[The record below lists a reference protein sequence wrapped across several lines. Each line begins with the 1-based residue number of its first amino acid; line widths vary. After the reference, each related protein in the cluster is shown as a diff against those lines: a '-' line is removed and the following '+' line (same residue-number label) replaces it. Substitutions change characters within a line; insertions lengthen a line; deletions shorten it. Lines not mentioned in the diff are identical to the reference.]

1 VSDPTKSKTLHYLRS
16 VHDGQPQNIEASV
29 RIMLRRRR
37 VCKDTELDPG
47 DPGEQSIMRVQH
59 RQASTSRKPV
69 LLHLVNYVP
78 GEKAATIDPD
88 PEGAEDNGD
97 AERPPKGKEFKAG
110 ECFMLVKDADVL
122 FCASGITQ
130 AAARHYLVKL
140 FAACGVEQELCQFEL
155 RPAADLDRLAII
167 RERGVSSIQL
177 GSVAY
182 EASRKLLPRNQSMS
196 RRLLKSIS
204 DQVSALLAKDDTVL
218 EQRVM
223 EDLIVNVE
231 LKLQGNS
238 YADIE
243 AQRSIDQVAI
253 ALLAEE
259 HDNQGFTIV
268 TRDGNRLSDLSVRLH
283 KRIKVA
289 SSNNSVEHGSVWNS
303 LSAYY
308 DELHEGKLLET

>member
-1 VSDPTKSKTLHYLRS
+1 MSDPTKSKTLHYLRS
-16 VHDGQPQNIEASV
+16 VHDGQPQNIEASIRV
-29 RIMLRRRR
+29 MLRRRR

-47 DPGEQSIMRVQH
+47 DQSVVRVQH

-69 LLHLVNYVP
+69 LLHLVRYVP

-88 PEGAEDNGD
+88 PEGLEDNGD

-110 ECFMLVKDADVL
+110 ECFLLVKNADVL
-122 FCASGITQ
+122 FCASGISQ
-130 AAARHYLVKL
+130 AVARSYLARL
-140 FAACGVEQELCQFEL
+140 FAECGVEPDLCAFAL

-167 RERGVSSIQL
+167 RERGVSAIQL

-182 EASRKLLPRNQSMS
+182 EASRKLLPKKQSMS
-196 RRLLKSIS
+196 RQWLKSVS
-204 DQVSALLAKDDTVL
+204 DQVSALVARDDTVM

-243 AQRSIDQVAI
+243 AQRSIDEMAI
-253 ALLAEE
+253 ALLAED

-268 TRDGNRLSDLSVRLH
+268 TRDGNRLTDLSVRLH
-283 KRIKVA
+283 KRVKVA
-289 SSNNSVEHGSVWNS
+289 SSSNSVEHGSVWNALNDYYGE
-303 LSAYY
+303 LS
-308 DELHEGKLLET
+308 EGKLLET

>member
-1 VSDPTKSKTLHYLRS
+1 MSDPSKSKTLHYLRS
-16 VHDGQPQNIEASV
+16 VHDDQPQNIEASIRV
-29 RIMLRRRR
+29 MLRRRR

-47 DPGEQSIMRVQH
+47 DESIMRVQH

-69 LLHLVNYVP
+69 MLHLVRYVP

-110 ECFMLVKDADVL
+110 ECFLLVKQADVL
-122 FCASGITQ
+122 FCASGISQ
-130 AAARHYLVKL
+130 AAARIYLGRL
-140 FAACGVEQELCQFEL
+140 FEECGVEQSLRTFDL
-155 RPAADLDRLAII
+155 RPAANLDRLAII

-182 EASRKLLPRNQSMS
+182 EASRKLLPENHNVS
-196 RRLLKSIS
+196 RRMLKSIS
-204 DQVSALLAKDDTVL
+204 DQVSALVARDDTVM

-243 AQRSIDQVAI
+243 AQRSIDQMAI
-253 ALLAEE
+253 ALLADD
-259 HDNQGFTIV
+259 HGNHGFTIV
-268 TRDGNRLSDLSVRLH
+268 TRDGNRLTDLSVRLH
-283 KRIKVA
+283 KRVKVA
-289 SSNNSVEHGSVWNS
+289 SSNNSVEHSSVWNA

-308 DELHEGKLLET
+308 DELCEGKLLET

>member
-1 VSDPTKSKTLHYLRS
+1 MSDPTKSKTLHYLRS
-16 VHDGQPQNIEASV
+16 VYAEQPQNIEASIRV
-29 RIMLRRRR
+29 MLRRRR
-37 VCKDTELDPG
+37 VCKDTEIDPG
-47 DPGEQSIMRVQH
+47 DLSIMRVQH

-69 LLHLVNYVP
+69 LLHLVRYVP

-88 PEGAEDNGD
+88 PEGPEDNGD

-122 FCASGITQ
+122 FCANGITQ
-130 AAARHYLVKL
+130 AAARSYLSRL
-140 FAACGVEQELCQFEL
+140 FSECGIEPDL
-155 RPAADLDRLAII
+155 RTFDLLPAADLDRLAII

-182 EASRKLLPRNQSMS
+182 EASRKLLPKNQSMG
-196 RRLLKSIS
+196 RRMLKSVS
-204 DQVSALLAKDDTVL
+204 DQVSALVARDDTVL

-223 EDLIVNVE
+223 EDLVVNVE

-243 AQRSIDQVAI
+243 AQRSIDQMAI
-253 ALLAEE
+253 ALLAED

-268 TRDGNRLSDLSVRLH
+268 TRDGNRLTDLSVRLH
-283 KRIKVA
+283 KRVKVA
-289 SSNNSVEHGSVWNS
+289 SSSNSVEHGSVWNALADYYGE
-303 LSAYY
+303 LS
-308 DELHEGKLLET
+308 EGKLLET

>member
-1 VSDPTKSKTLHYLRS
+1 MSDTTKSKTLHYLRS
-16 VHDGQPQNIEASV
+16 VHDEQPRLIEASIRV
-29 RIMLRRRR
+29 MLRRRR
-37 VCKDTELDPG
+37 VCKDTELDLG
-47 DPGEQSIMRVQH
+47 DQSIIRVQH
-59 RQASTSRKPV
+59 RQSAAAGKPV
-69 LLHLVNYVP
+69 LLHLVRYVP

-88 PEGAEDNGD
+88 PDGAEDPGD
-97 AERPPKGKEFKAG
+97 VQLPPKGKEFKAG
-110 ECFMLVKDADVL
+110 ECFLLVRGADVL
-122 FCASGITQ
+122 FCASGISQ
-130 AAARHYLVKL
+130 AATRLYLGKL
-140 FAACGVEQELCQFEL
+140 FNEVGVEPDLCQFDL

-182 EASRKLLPRNQSMS
+182 EASRKLLPKNDSLS
-196 RRLLKSIS
+196 RRMLKSVS
-204 DQVSALLAKDDTVL
+204 DQVSALVARDDTVL

-231 LKLQGNS
+231 LKLQGNTF
-238 YADIE
+238 ADIE

-253 ALLAEE
+253 ALLADD

-283 KRIKVA
+283 KRVKVA
-289 SSNNSVEHGSVWNS
+289 SSNNSVEHPSVWNA

-308 DELHEGKLLET
+308 EELAEGKLLET

>member
-1 VSDPTKSKTLHYLRS
+1 MSDPTKSKTLHYLRS
-16 VHDGQPQNIEASV
+16 VHDGQPQNIEASI
-29 RIMLRRRR
+29 RLMLRRRR

-47 DPGEQSIMRVQH
+47 DQSIMRVQH
-59 RQASTSRKPV
+59 RQSSTSRKPV
-69 LLHLVNYVP
+69 LLHLVRYVP

-88 PEGAEDNGD
+88 PEGPEDNGD
-97 AERPPKGKEFKAG
+97 SERPPKGKEFKAG

-122 FCASGITQ
+122 FCANGITQ
-130 AAARHYLVKL
+130 AAARAYLARL
-140 FAACGVEQELCQFEL
+140 FADCGVETELCRFDL

-182 EASRKLLPRNQSMS
+182 EASRKLLPKNQSMS
-196 RRLLKSIS
+196 RRMLKSVS
-204 DQVSALLAKDDTVL
+204 DQVSALVARDDTVL

-243 AQRSIDQVAI
+243 AQRSIDQMAI
-253 ALLAEE
+253 ALLEEE
-259 HDNQGFTIV
+259 HDNPGFTII

-283 KRIKVA
+283 KRVKVA

-303 LSAYY
+303 MTVYY
-308 DELHEGKLLET
+308 GELHEGKLLET